1 MYHYSHYH
9 KNRGSMKF
17 SIDSCCIR
25 LPLNQV
31 KILDSNIE
39 ALLITIVEDTGEIVR
54 TEENNKIT
62 KEFKGIKSK
71 FSIELQFNKSNVR
84 EEHLVITINSKM
96 LRKRYFEGITL
107 DNISEVHKYLM
118 EQEAVSFS
126 LETMLTAQA
135 VDIDFKRDFTAKR
148 EAVVKAL
155 NVMYK
160 NAVPQI
166 EIDKGARKF
175 HLNKGYSGDNI
186 GLQFNK
192 RETTSISTAPFMK
205 IYYKTGDLLTKSN
218 LFALEHL
225 EELPNDLWRT
235 EFTIKNKK
243 HLAMHNMGNTLEELL
258 STPQE
263 VIEEAYSK
271 TLRAVMN
278 KRLREAMHSGLIS
291 PNDLLLVNSTIIN
304 LDCGYTWAILK
315 ENLLGTLE
323 GSNRTKKRQRL
334 EELFNAYIK
343 PIKKYSNYQQLDNV
357 LAEIGYTF

>member
-1 MYHYSHYH
+1 
-9 KNRGSMKF
+9 MKF
-17 SIDSCCIR
+17 SIDSCGIR
-25 LPLNQV
+25 LPINEV

-71 FSIELQFNKSNVR
+71 FSIEIQFNKSNVR

-96 LRKRYFEGITL
+96 LKKRYFEGITS

-148 EAVVKAL
+148 ETVIKAL

-160 NAVPQI
+160 NAVPQVK
-166 EIDKGARKF
+166 IDKGVKPF
-175 HLNKGYSGDNI
+175 GLHKGFSGDNI

-205 IYYKTGDLLTKSN
+205 IYNKTGDLLTKSN

-243 HLAMHNMGNTLEELL
+243 HLAMHKMGNTLGELL

-263 VIEEAYSK
+263 LIEEAYSK

-291 PNDLLLVNSTIIN
+291 PNDLLQVNSMIIN

-323 GSNRTKKRQRL
+323 GSNRTKKSYKL
-334 EELFNAYIK
+334 EELFEAYIK

>member
-1 MYHYSHYH
+1 
-9 KNRGSMKF
+9 MKF

-25 LPLNQV
+25 LPLNEV
-31 KILDSNIE
+31 KILDSKIE

-62 KEFKGIKSK
+62 KEDRGIKSK
-71 FSIELQFNKSNVR
+71 FSIEIQFNKSNFR

-96 LRKRYFEGITL
+96 LKKRYFEGITS

-118 EQEAVSFS
+118 GQEAVSFS

-148 EAVVKAL
+148 ETVVKAL
-155 NVMYK
+155 KVMYD
-160 NAVPQI
+160 NAKPQI
-166 EIDKGARKF
+166 EVNKGALKF
-175 HLNKGYSGDNI
+175 GLHKGFSGDNI

-205 IYYKTGDLLTKSN
+205 IYNKTGDLLTKSN
-218 LFALEHL
+218 VFALEHL

-263 VIEEAYSK
+263 VIQEAYSK
-271 TLRAVMN
+271 TLQAVMN
-278 KRLREAMHSGLIS
+278 KRLREAVHSGLIS
-291 PNDLLLVNSTIIN
+291 PNDLIKVNSIIIN

-323 GSNRTKKRQRL
+323 GSNRTKKGQQL
-334 EELFNAYIK
+334 EELFEAYIK